1 MTLVCTAPPYLFGA
15 CVAFIVASSSDRFGE
30 RGLHISIPMGVAAIG
45 FIINVST
52 LAIGPRYFASFLY
65 VSGCFSA
72 NSIVYSWAA
81 NAMSQTPQKR
91 ACAGAIINLM
101 SQFGNI
107 WSPYFFDPAEEPRY
121 VKAMALMIAFSVASM
136 LGCWFMKWVL
146 RRDNKR
152 IIAEHEGTGI
162 TPNLYTL

>member
-1 MTLVCTAPPYLFGA
+1 
-15 CVAFIVASSSDRFGE
+15 
-30 RGLHISIPMGVAAIG
+30 MGVAAIG

-52 LAIGPRYFASFLY
+52 LSIAPRYFASFLY
-65 VSGCFSA
+65 ISGCFAA
-72 NSIVYSWAA
+72 NSIVYTWAA
-81 NAMSQTPQKR
+81 NAMSETPQKR

-101 SQFGNI
+101 SQLGNI

-121 VKAMALMIAFSVASM
+121 VKAMILMVAFSVASM

-146 RRDNKR
+146 RRDNKK
-152 IIAEHEGTGI
+152 ILAEHEGTGI